1 MAFDRSLTIAAVFAE
16 FLNVIMEAKTG
27 KISLK
32 NSVQYE
38 CPLDYVIED
47 VRPHGGSEKYRS
59 AVYSNIFVSLPNRN

>member
-1 MAFDRSLTIAAVFAE
+1 M
-16 FLNVIMEAKTG
+16 IMEAKTG

-59 AVYSNIFVSLPNRN
+59 AVYSNVRFTTLSFVQLCFQIFVSLPNRN